1 MRRTWWQYRSEEPV
15 ARLCEIAIVAS
26 FSIIRFPLHTSDQCV
41 GQFCIFIPFKLNL
54 KHWNRFEVCYNPQ
67 PDLSVSVDA
76 RTRRVWG
83 VPMCKYGKQAQLLP
97 EKISVDSEGKS
108 PARKKPR
115 PSNGTHLRY
124 HASSGRSSVGSIHQ
138 RRHGQV
144 SAPLWQLPK
153 QPMR

>member
-15 ARLCEIAIVAS
+15 ARSCEIAS
-26 FSIIRFPLHTSDQCV
+26 FSIIRFPFHISDLCV
-41 GQFCIFIPFKLNL
+41 GQFRIFIPFKLNL
-54 KHWNRFEVCYNPQ
+54 KRFEVCYNPQ
-67 PDLSVSVDA
+67 SDPSVSIDA

-83 VPMCKYGKQAQLLP
+83 VTMCKYGKQAQLLP
-97 EKISVDSEGKS
+97 EKSSIDSESKS

-144 SAPLWQLPK
+144 SAPL
-153 QPMR
+153 